1 MLRRWEVGR
10 SPLWLHSDLQEN
22 AEPGAVVV
30 LDQLSPS
37 ELEAVPR
44 FSPTPPPPRSAL
56 LQELK
61 RFEMETF

>member
-30 LDQLSPS
+30 LDQLRPS
-37 ELEAVPR
+37 GLEAVPR
-44 FSPTPPPPRSAL
+44 FPPPPPRSAL

-61 RFEMETF
+61 RFETETF

>member
-22 AEPGAVVV
+22 TELGAVVV

-44 FSPTPPPPRSAL
+44 FSPTPPDLPSF
-56 LQELK
+56 K
-61 RFEMETF
+61 N

>member
-1 MLRRWEVGR
+1 MVLMLRRWEVGR

-22 AEPGAVVV
+22 TELGAVVV

-44 FSPTPPPPRSAL
+44 FSPTPDLPSF
-56 LQELK
+56 K
-61 RFEMETF
+61 N